1 MKQVVIYYKNGK
13 NSKVELVK
21 EIELKGNFFV
31 LYYNDGQTI
40 FINGD
45 NIEAVNVQEKE
56 IDINKR
62 L

>member
-1 MKQVVIYYKNGK
+1 MKQVIMYYKNGK
-13 NSKVELVK
+13 KSEVEVVK

-31 LYYNDGQTI
+31 LSYNDGQTI

-45 NIEAVNVQEKE
+45 SIEAVNVQEKE